1 MFRGLRFSFPLL
13 LLSSG
18 FAHAGD
24 GVETSPTAIWVFL
37 LFVFSSIGITW
48 WAAQHT
54 KNRDQ
59 FYTGGGKITPLQ
71 NGLAIAGDFMSA
83 ATLLGITGL
92 MFHVG
97 YDAYIL
103 SYAIVVGWA
112 FMLIFI
118 AERFRNSGNY
128 TFFDVVTNRF
138 DGREIKILVSI
149 CSLIVVMFYLIGQ
162 MVGAGKLIELLFGI
176 DYLHAVVIVSALV
189 VVYVSIGGML
199 ATTWV
204 QMLKAVLLIIAGAA
218 LAFGV
223 SFEFGLLAVFEKAA
237 QLHDSGEAILS
248 SGGWLR
254 NDPLNVVTVGLTMCF
269 GMAGLPHILMRFF
282 TVKDAADARKS
293 VAYATGFMSV
303 FYLFLL
309 VVGFGAIVLLWGQGE
324 FYNEA
329 GQMIG
334 GVNMVAIHAARA
346 IGGDF
351 LYGFLAAVAFAT
363 ILAVVAGLT
372 ISAAATI
379 AHDLY
384 SVTFKDNR
392 GNHDTE
398 LRISRWSVVVIGIVG
413 VGLGSLFE
421 TQNIAVVVAFAMA
434 IAASVNF
441 PILIF
446 SMYWGRLTS
455 HGATRGGVLALVFT
469 MVLIILS
476 DSIWVGVL
484 GNEKAVFPYVYPTV
498 FSMPFGFLA
507 VFLFSCLDK
516 TEKGRQEV
524 ERFKPASIK
533 AEIGDV

>member
-1 MFRGLRFSFPLL
+1 MFRWLCVSFLL
-13 LLSSG
+13 LFLSSG
-18 FAHAGD
+18 FTHASD

-37 LFVFSSIGITW
+37 LFVFSSMGITY

-71 NGLAIAGDFMSA
+71 NGLAIAGDFISA

-92 MFHVG
+92 MFNIG

-103 SYAIVVGWA
+103 SYAIIVGWT

-128 TFFDVVTNRF
+128 TFFNVVTSRF
-138 DGREIKILVSI
+138 DGKAIKILISI

-176 DYLHAVVIVSALV
+176 DYLLAVTIVSALV
-189 VVYVSIGGML
+189 IIYVSIGGML

-204 QMLKAVLLIIAGAA
+204 QMVKAVLLIIAGAA
-218 LAFGV
+218 LALGLTFK
-223 SFEFGLLAVFEKAA
+223 FGLFTIFEKAA
-237 QLHDSGEAILS
+237 QLHNNGEAILS
-248 SGGWLR
+248 AGGWLQ

-293 VAYATGFMSV
+293 VAYATVLMSI
-303 FYLFLL
+303 FYLFILII
-309 VVGFGAIVLLWGQGE
+309 GFGAIVLLWGQNE
-324 FYNEA
+324 FYNDA
-329 GQMIG
+329 GQLIG
-334 GVNMVAIHAARA
+334 GANMVAIHAAWA

-384 SVTFKDNR
+384 SVTFKDNQ
-392 GNHDTE
+392 GDHDTE
-398 LRISRWSVVVIGIVG
+398 LKISRWSVVVIGIIG

-421 TQNIAVVVAFAMA
+421 TQNIAIVVAFAMA

-469 MVLIILS
+469 MVLIVLS

-484 GNEKAVFPYVYPTV
+484 GNEKAIFPYAYPTI
-498 FSMPFGFLA
+498 FSMPFGFFA
-507 VFLFSCLDK
+507 VFLFSYLDN
-516 TEKGRQEV
+516 TDKGQQEI
-524 ERFKPASIK
+524 ERFKIASIK